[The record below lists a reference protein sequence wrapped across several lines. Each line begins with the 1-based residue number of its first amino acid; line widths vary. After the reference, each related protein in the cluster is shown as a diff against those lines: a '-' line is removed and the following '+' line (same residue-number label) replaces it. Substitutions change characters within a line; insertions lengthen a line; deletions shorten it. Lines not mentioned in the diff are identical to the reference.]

1 MDLKLGYPH
10 SGLPDRDRIRDLY
23 AHVRDPVPRHVT
35 WAVGGTTQRFN
46 WLRVPEPKGGDLD
59 AWIEGNAVVL
69 RSRGVAAL
77 EVYLD
82 ERLVDLARPVAIDA
96 NGRRTEQALKPS
108 LRTLCETLEERGDPR
123 LAFTVRVRVEPSP
136 RRSRL

>member
-1 MDLKLGYPH
+1 
-10 SGLPDRDRIRDLY
+10 
-23 AHVRDPVPRHVT
+23 
-35 WAVGGTTQRFN
+35 
-46 WLRVPEPKGGDLD
+46 
-59 AWIEGNAVVL
+59 
-69 RSRGVAAL
+69 VAAL

-136 RRSRL
+136 RRARL